1 MNQRSA
7 MTDKGD
13 ASRKKARHFLTRAR
27 VWVPGAVVAFAI
39 VVVIALPYGIRYGL
53 QRQLLRAGAEQVVI
67 GDVDFNPFIGYLAV
81 HNLQMRVGGK
91 PTLAAVQASVRV
103 ALLPLLRQQVDVRDF
118 YLRDAALT
126 IERRDD
132 GRWVFAGLAPGPV
145 TAEQAPDKQPGW
157 SVVLRHAE
165 ITNADVQYISTALD
179 ARARVNRAELD
190 LAPDDASAYA
200 PTRLRLDGQLQ
211 IENHK
216 PGVTAETRLNAEV
229 TATPP
234 STKSGAWNLS
244 GKGALH
250 QIDVRWPDGQLRVAA
265 AEQLDVDG
273 LAVGDGGEIVVRAL
287 GVDRLAVAQSTASET
302 APTTLSAA
310 QLQASEIRLVP
321 GQTLTIAKISAR
333 GLRVTGQRDK
343 NGRWYGIA
351 ALQALQREFATPAAA
366 GNKLA
371 IRIGDIMLDDPG
383 LIELSDFGVQ
393 PAYRSR
399 VTVTRA
405 QLTGLDTGATPAQPA
420 TLALSARLGKY
431 SSAEVRGR
439 FRAIEPK
446 LQADITARLR
456 EFDLPSLSPYA
467 VQMLGYRLVSG
478 QLSDN
483 SEIKITNARL
493 EGKNKIA
500 LANLSVAPRDEAA
513 AEQMNTRL
521 AMPLESALAMLRDKN
536 NNVNLEINISG
547 NLSDPKFDVTDAIN
561 QALTGAIRGASVTYL
576 KYFFQPYGALITVA
590 ELAGKAMQLRLD
602 PVTFPAGAAVLT
614 PETGDYLA
622 KVGKLLQERQNLRVK
637 LCGKAVPQDG
647 LTGDA
652 ALALARQRAEALK
665 DYFVKQYGI
674 ATDRLF
680 LCDPELDQDAE
691 AKPRVDLAL

>member
-1 MNQRSA
+1 
-7 MTDKGD
+7 MTNKTD
-13 ASRKKARHFLTRAR
+13 AARKKARHFLTRAR
-27 VWVPGAVVAFAI
+27 IWVPGAIVAFAI
-39 VVVIALPYGIRYGL
+39 VVLIALPYGIRYGL

-67 GDVDFNPFIGYLAV
+67 GDVDFNPFIGYIAV

-103 ALLPLLRQQVDVRDF
+103 ALLPLLRRQVDVRNI
-118 YLRDAALT
+118 YLRDAALS

-132 GRWVFAGLAPGPV
+132 GRWVFAGLPPGSPTAAP
-145 TAEQAPDKQPGW
+145 APDQQPGW
-157 SVVLRHAE
+157 SLVLRHAE
-165 ITNADVQYISTALD
+165 INNAEVQYVSTALD

-190 LAPDDASAYA
+190 LAADNASASA
-200 PTRLRLDGQLQ
+200 PTHLQFDGQLQ
-211 IENHK
+211 VQNRK
-216 PGVTAETRLNAEV
+216 PGVTAETRLNAEA

-250 QIDVRWPDGQLRVAA
+250 QIDVRWPDGELRVAA
-265 AEQLDVDG
+265 AEQLNVDG
-273 LAVGDGGEIVVRAL
+273 LTVSDGGDIAVRAL
-287 GVDRLAVAQSTASET
+287 GVERLAVAQSTASEA
-302 APTTLSAA
+302 APTTLSTA
-310 QLQASEIRLVP
+310 QLQASEIRFVP

-333 GLRVTGQRDK
+333 GLRVTGQREK
-343 NGRWYGIA
+343 NGRWYGIV
-351 ALQALQREFATPAAA
+351 ALQALQREFATPEAP

-371 IRIGDIMLDDPG
+371 IRIGDITLDDQA
-383 LIELSDFGVQ
+383 LIELSDFSVQ
-393 PAYRSR
+393 PAFRSR

-405 QLTGLDTGATPAQPA
+405 QLSGLDTGATPAQPT
-420 TLALSARLGKY
+420 TLVLSARLGKY
-431 SSAEVRGR
+431 SKAEVRGR
-439 FRAIEPK
+439 FRAIEPR
-446 LQADITARLR
+446 LDADITARLR
-456 EFDLPSLSPYA
+456 EFDLPNLSPYA

-478 QLSDN
+478 QLNDD
-483 SEIKITNARL
+483 SEIKITNERL

-513 AEQMNTRL
+513 VEKMNTRL

-547 NLSDPKFDVTDAIN
+547 NLSDPKFDVSDAIN
-561 QALTGAIRGASVTYL
+561 QALTNAIRGASVTYL
-576 KYFFQPYGALITVA
+576 KYFFQPYGTLITVA
-590 ELAGKAMQLRLD
+590 ELAGKAMQVRLD
-602 PVTFPAGAAVLT
+602 PVTFPAGQAVLT
-614 PETGDYLA
+614 PETRDYLA

-652 ALALARQRAEALK
+652 ALALAKQRAEALK
-665 DYFVKQYGI
+665 DYFANQHGI

-680 LCDPELDQDAE
+680 LCDPELDTDAE